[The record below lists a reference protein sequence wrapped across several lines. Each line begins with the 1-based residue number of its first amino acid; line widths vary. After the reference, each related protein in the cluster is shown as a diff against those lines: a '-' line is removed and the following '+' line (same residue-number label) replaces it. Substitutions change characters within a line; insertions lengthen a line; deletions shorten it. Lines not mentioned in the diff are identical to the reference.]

1 MGIPI
6 PSMQFQ
12 FGSRNSHCRVKKN
25 WRINSTMCTK
35 SQPKPARNPH
45 QNPKTIDTR
54 IGEEE
59 GRKEWSEQ
67 RRQHTQTVHPRR
79 TTTTTRAAT
88 ARGTGTARE
97 GSKAASESGGA
108 HRRRKQPRRPAPAPA
123 PETTPVE
130 AAGRALRA
138 PPRRL
143 QATSGSERI
152 WGILAAPLLRR
163 IQIA

>member
-1 MGIPI
+1 
-6 PSMQFQ
+6 MQFQ

-25 WRINSTMCTK
+25 GESIARC
-35 SQPKPARNPH
+35 ARNPN
-45 QNPKTIDTR
+45 QNPHETPTKTPRRSIRGSAKRRGGRNGASSGDSTHKPFILGGR
-54 IGEEE
+54 RRRRGRRPRE
-59 GRKEWSEQ
+59 GRG
-67 RRQHTQTVHPRR
+67 P
-79 TTTTTRAAT
+79 
-88 ARGTGTARE
+88 RE

>member
-1 MGIPI
+1 
-6 PSMQFQ
+6 MQFQ
-12 FGSRNSHCRVKKN
+12 FGSRNSHCRVKKK

-108 HRRRKQPRRPAPAPA
+108 HRRRKQPRRPAPLRPGDDAGGGCRAGIACAAAP
-123 PETTPVE
+123 TPSDLGLRE
-130 AAGRALRA
+130 DLGDFGRA
-138 PPRRL
+138 
-143 QATSGSERI
+143 
-152 WGILAAPLLRR
+152 AAS
-163 IQIA
+163 